1 MYSRPYMMTVM
12 TSRFRRDRGAPTVA
26 LHIFVAPDVKAK
38 LDAYARAK
46 GAPQWAVLEAAI
58 RSGVPGPDG
67 WPQGWELPT
76 PDSSQPELSIE
87 EDPTGTA

>member
-1 MYSRPYMMTVM
+1 M

-26 LHIFVAPDVKAK
+26 LHIFVAPDVKDK

-58 RSGVPGPDG
+58 RAGAPGDDG
-67 WPQGWELPT
+67 WPQGWELPE
-76 PDSSQPELSIE
+76 PGQPQLDLE
-87 EDPTGTA
+87 EDEPTHPQT

>member
-38 LDAYARAK
+38 LDAYALQDA
-46 GAPQWAVLEAAI
+46 GLDTYEANVALGRGEDEHPLDD
-58 RSGVPGPDG
+58 RSGHKSHDH
-67 WPQGWELPT
+67 
-76 PDSSQPELSIE
+76 D
-87 EDPTGTA
+87 